1 MRVATAVDAPA
12 LAALRASWGASL
24 GGGTVD
30 GPGADDLSARLR
42 RWGWSGSR
50 GARTAGPAVE
60 GERPVGM
67 VNVAVFER
75 MPHAGRPDAHWA
87 YLANLWAAAGP
98 APPGDRRGTAVGGG
112 PLVTGSGDGAG
123 ALNPSEMSLPLY
135 RSLGFRPAD
144 DLLRLDLEASAACS
158 RSAEVSPGRA

>member
-1 MRVATAVDAPA
+1 MRVATAADVPA

-24 GGGTVD
+24 GDGTVD
-30 GPGADDLSARLR
+30 GAGTDDLTARLR
-42 RWGWSGSR
+42 RWWER
-50 GARTAGPAVE
+50 QPGARTAWLAVE

-87 YLANLWAAAGP
+87 YLANLWVEP
-98 APPGDRRGTAVGGG
+98 ARRRRGIASALLSAV
-112 PLVTGSGDGAG
+112 LDWSRAEAMERVV
-123 ALNPSEMSLPLY
+123 LNPSEMSLPLY

-144 DLLRLDLEASAACS
+144 DLLRLDLSGVGDLLPD
-158 RSAEVSPGRA
+158 R

>member
-1 MRVATAVDAPA
+1 MRRATTADVPA

-30 GPGADDLSARLR
+30 GVGAGDLADRLR
-42 RWGWSGSR
+42 RWWERQPGT
-50 GARTAGPAVE
+50 RTAWLAVE

-87 YLANLWAAAGP
+87 YLANLWVEP
-98 APPGDRRGTAVGGG
+98 DRRRRGIASA
-112 PLVTGSGDGAG
+112 LLSAG
-123 ALNPSEMSLPLY
+123 LDWSRAEGMERVVLNPSEMSLPLY

-144 DLLRLDLEASAACS
+144 DLLRLDLTGVGDLLPV
-158 RSAEVSPGRA
+158 R